1 MEAQPVTAP
10 FAGSA
15 NVEHE
20 IVTDLVRR
28 GLFAAP
34 VIIVVAGVARGWH
47 GLVSAALAV
56 LVVLLNYTI
65 AAVMMTRAKDN
76 GPVALGVAATVGFVI
91 RMVIV
96 VTALLLLRHQPWIDL
111 VVFGIVL
118 VATHLG
124 LLAWESKYLSISLAA
139 PGLRPAQTTTS
150 QPTTLGER

>member
-1 MEAQPVTAP
+1 VEAQPVAAP
-10 FAGSA
+10 A
-15 NVEHE
+15 VERE

-34 VIIVVAGVARGWH
+34 VIIIVAGLARGWH

-56 LVVLLNYTI
+56 LVVLVNYTI
-65 AAVMMTRAKDN
+65 AAVLMTRAKDN
-76 GPVALGVAATVGFVI
+76 GPIALGVSAMVGFVV

-96 VTALLLLRHQPWIDL
+96 IAALLLLRNQPWIDL

-118 VATHLG
+118 VATHVG
-124 LLAWESKYLSISLAA
+124 LLAWETKYLSISLAE
-139 PGLRPAQTTTS
+139 PGLRPA